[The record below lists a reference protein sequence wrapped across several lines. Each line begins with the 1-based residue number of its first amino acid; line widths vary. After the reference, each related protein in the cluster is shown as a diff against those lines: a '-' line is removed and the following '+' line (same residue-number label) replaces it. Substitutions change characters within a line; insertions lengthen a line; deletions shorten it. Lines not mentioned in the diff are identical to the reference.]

1 MSLWCEPLEFQEMQ
15 YLSALQVDETF
26 AQKIFLYEDI
36 IQKFLLAV
44 VQCGY
49 PGASGVK
56 QLSRPK

>member
-1 MSLWCEPLEFQEMQ
+1 MQ